1 MEDKKEKIRELR
13 KDFRAEKPDKIRI
26 VALAVASVGIALAI
40 TVTPGILAQD
50 SPDASTTINITEWSA
65 EPARPAVSEGESVRF
80 INNADS
86 SVRLEFE
93 RGAEPFSLDPG
104 GSAVKQFEMS
114 VYYTVLELE
123 PDQNQRIN
131 AGIAVE

>member
-40 TVTPGILAQD
+40 TVAPGVIAQD
-50 SPDASTTINITEWSA
+50 SPDVSATINITEWSA
-65 EPARPAVSEGESVRF
+65 EPARPTVSEGESVRF
-80 INNADS
+80 VNSADS

-114 VYYTVLELE
+114 VYYTVSELE